1 MITSNKTVQYAVYSR
16 DGGSPA
22 YVQDTTTVTRPSLE
36 FLTDTISGAGI
47 NGEIDMP
54 TYAQLGSM
62 TYEIGLRR
70 AGPNAIKLFEQKT
83 QELEVRWVTDTVDS
97 ATGNSAV
104 SANKDIVKGRPK
116 TLEGGT
122 IENNAAQDGNLILEV
137 LYLKHIQ
144 DGVTMYEID
153 KLNNVFIVN
162 GTDYAQQI
170 RDAI

>member
-1 MITSNKTVQYAVYSR
+1 MSYNPMNPSEAEKHLRKSLLAVIT
-16 DGGSPA
+16 GS
-22 YVQDTTTVTRPSLE
+22 SC
-36 FLTDTISGAGI
+36 
-47 NGEIDMP
+47 
-54 TYAQLGSM
+54 TYQEAMSAIG
-62 TYEIGLRR
+62 YEIGLRR
-70 AGPNAIKLFEQKT
+70 AGPRAIKLFEQKT

-97 ATGNSAV
+97 ATGNSSV
-104 SANKDIVKGRPK
+104 SSNKDIVKGRPK